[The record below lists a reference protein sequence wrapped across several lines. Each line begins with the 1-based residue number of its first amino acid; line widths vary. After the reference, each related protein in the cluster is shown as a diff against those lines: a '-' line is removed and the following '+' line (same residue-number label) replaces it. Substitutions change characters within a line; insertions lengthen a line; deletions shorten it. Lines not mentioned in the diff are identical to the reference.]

1 MPIGWEQIPPTRT
14 PRGPQ
19 PKSSRDCR
27 VKQEASSK
35 KQEMSSL
42 WVILESEGGDKQ
54 GWTQAQQKNAGQGV
68 KNDYNATCS
77 EKF

>member
-1 MPIGWEQIPPTRT
+1 MGADTTHQDSQRT
-14 PRGPQ
+14 PTKG
-19 PKSSRDCR
+19 SSRDCR

-35 KQEMSSL
+35 KQEMGSP

-54 GWTQAQQKNAGQGV
+54 CWTQAQHKNSGQGV